1 MGKVKANMSM
11 SLDGFIAGPK
21 DHEKPD
27 RELEALESLHDWMF
41 PPRGISQ
48 EIKSEMFKNVGAVVM
63 GRRMFDLGEEPWG
76 DDPPFHMPV
85 FVLTHKPRAKL
96 IKEGSTT
103 FTFIMD
109 GMESALKQ
117 AQAVAGD
124 TDVIVVGGANVIQQF
139 LKAGLLDEIHLHLV
153 PVLLGEGIR
162 LFENIGTQPINLE
175 RIDSLD
181 VLENAGNRQRM
192 LRRDEGMPVV
202 GHQHLAAKKKAKAL
216 SRTDDRAEDDPIF
229 RLVEQ
234 SFTRLRLVVMK
245 KILSEVRSRETFD
258 IPCSTITDD

>member
-153 PVLLGEGIR
+153 PVLFGEVIR
-162 LFENIGTQPINLE
+162 LFENTGVTHIELE
-175 RIDSLD
+175 KIS
-181 VLENAGNRQRM
+181 VIEAPSVTH
-192 LRRDEGMPVV
+192 LR
-202 GHQHLAAKKKAKAL
+202 
-216 SRTDDRAEDDPIF
+216 F
-229 RLVEQ
+229 R
-234 SFTRLRLVVMK
+234 F
-245 KILSEVRSRETFD
+245 VR
-258 IPCSTITDD
+258 